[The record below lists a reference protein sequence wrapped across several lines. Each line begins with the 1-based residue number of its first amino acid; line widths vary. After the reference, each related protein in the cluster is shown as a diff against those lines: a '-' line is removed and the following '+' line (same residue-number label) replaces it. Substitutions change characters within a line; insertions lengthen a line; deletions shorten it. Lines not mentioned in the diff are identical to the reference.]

1 MPQVKNAFM
10 RFRIIDRCLRN
21 EFKPFPSKSELRQVC
36 EEELFGSSIGD
47 HICDSTIEKD
57 IFAMRI
63 EHDAPIAYSKK
74 NDGYYYSDSAY
85 SLDKGPLSAK
95 DVEALRVAAAT
106 LSQFKGMSFYQE
118 YGFALDRIINRIQH
132 ENHSNNEA
140 EYIQFET
147 GYGESGQKH
156 IPILL
161 KAIQTRKEIWFDYQS
176 FSSDKGKRRKVSPLL
191 LKEYRNNWYLI
202 CHDLVKNAIMTFGL
216 DRMENIEVSDQK
228 AILPTQ
234 FNTDYYFKH
243 AVGITVTGEN
253 PEKVVL
259 SVEPIAS
266 KYLQLQKLHAS
277 QELINETPQGNT
289 FQLFV
294 LITEELIRSILSYG
308 GEIEVLEP
316 ISLRKTIQERTAKL
330 AARYQ

>member
-1 MPQVKNAFM
+1 
-10 RFRIIDRCLRN
+10 
-21 EFKPFPSKSELRQVC
+21 
-36 EEELFGSSIGD
+36 
-47 HICDSTIEKD
+47 
-57 IFAMRI
+57 
-63 EHDAPIAYSKK
+63 
-74 NDGYYYSDSAY
+74 
-85 SLDKGPLSAK
+85 
-95 DVEALRVAAAT
+95 
-106 LSQFKGMSFYQE
+106 
-118 YGFALDRIINRIQH
+118 
-132 ENHSNNEA
+132 
-140 EYIQFET
+140 
-147 GYGESGQKH
+147 
-156 IPILL
+156 
-161 KAIQTRKEIWFDYQS
+161 
-176 FSSDKGKRRKVSPLL
+176 
-191 LKEYRNNWYLI
+191 
-202 CHDLVKNAIMTFGL
+202 MTFGL